1 MGEPSKMWAI
11 VNFKNNEI
19 VALLAEYQ
27 YAIAMRNRYYPDY
40 VIMIYSGP
48 KPRIDSLTPE
58 VVG

>member
-1 MGEPSKMWAI
+1 MWAI